1 MAAAVVLMS
10 LMGGF
15 ATAAVLVP
23 YGWGWALLAAPFGG
37 SLAAAG
43 VVLLEMLRQPSVA
56 DTAQEPLSDADTD
69 QLVAALRATA
79 HQLGRAAEQRAVPVQ
94 HGIALPEADRK
105 RAVG

>member
-10 LMGGF
+10 LIGGF

-43 VVLLEMLRQPSVA
+43 VVLLEMLRQPAVD

-69 QLVAALRATA
+69 RLVAALRATA
-79 HQLGRAAEQRAVPVQ
+79 QLGRAAEQRAVPVQ

>member
-10 LMGGF
+10 LLGGF
-15 ATAAVLVP
+15 ATAALLVP

-37 SLAAAG
+37 SIAAAG

-56 DTAQEPLSDADTD
+56 DSAQEPLSDADTD
-69 QLVAALRATA
+69 RLVAALRATA
-79 HQLGRAAEQRAVPVQ
+79 QLGRAAEQRAAGAQ
-94 HGIALPEADRK
+94 LAAALPEAERK